1 MSKQAIRVHM
11 DEALVAEVDEQ
22 AAREDRSRN
31 WTINDLV
38 RRGLA
43 EVQTQERI
51 LAEQESLAAVDVYH
65 DAKIQRDPEFQR
77 EVDQRIQQAAIKPT
91 LDERRASSSRS
102 GPAGI
107 ETLPKPHRHRFQI
120 EVANTRR
127 GKAGRQVADYACD
140 CGEIKKEQPVK

>member
-1 MSKQAIRVHM
+1 MAKLAIRVHM
-11 DEALVAEVDEQ
+11 EPDLVEQIDEQ

-38 RRGLA
+38 KRGLA

-51 LAEQESLAAVDVYH
+51 LTEQGSLNVVRGGVAEGVPTDEGWVAPQGSTDEL
-65 DAKIQRDPEFQR
+65 
-77 EVDQRIQQAAIKPT
+77 IQQDAIRPT
-91 LDERRASSSRS
+91 LDARRAER
-102 GPAGI
+102 
-107 ETLPKPHRHRFQI
+107 PHRHRFTV

-140 CGEIKKEQPVK
+140 CGEIKPELPVK

>member
-1 MSKQAIRVHM
+1 MSKLAIRVHM
-11 DEALVAEVDEQ
+11 EPDLVEEIDEQ

-38 RRGLA
+38 KRGLA
-43 EVQTQERI
+43 AVRTEEAVNRI
-51 LAEQESLAAVDVYH
+51 GEQLIGPDV
-65 DAKIQRDPEFQR
+65 AIQRDPEFQG
-77 EVDQRIQQAAIKPT
+77 EVDQRVQQAAIKPT

-107 ETLPKPHRHRFQI
+107 ETLPKPHRHRFQV

-140 CGEIKKEQPVK
+140 CGEIKHEQPVK

>member
-1 MSKQAIRVHM
+1 MEP
-11 DEALVAEVDEQ
+11 DLVEEIDGQ

-43 EVQTQERI
+43 AVY
-51 LAEQESLAAVDVYH
+51 AEQASAIERLSDEL
-65 DAKIQRDPEFQR
+65 IQRDPEFQR

-91 LDERRASSSRS
+91 LDERRTER
-102 GPAGI
+102 
-107 ETLPKPHRHRFQI
+107 PHRHRFQI